1 MGRFTVA
8 RDSSRSAVTAGDAD
22 NPQRSGRFP
31 KTEGVCILLAVFRLA
46 TRLANLGDD
55 GGDGKIAVFRLA
67 ECDEDVAVCRSRV
80 GV

>member
-22 NPQRSGRFP
+22 NPQRSGRLS

-46 TRLANLGDD
+46 TRFANLGDD
-55 GGDGKIAVFRLA
+55 GDDGKVAVFRLA